1 MTSILPF
8 EHGPQHYRIVSPE
21 GNQIQIPK
29 ELFGALQDFVH
40 GSKPNGSV
48 VIQFRNGGIA
58 GLEGIIK
65 KIYK

>member
-8 EHGPQHYRIVSPE
+8 EHSPQYYRIVSPE

-29 ELFGALQDFVH
+29 ELFGALLDFVH